1 MILFHVSK
9 ERGISVNYVELSVFI
24 AYFIFMVA
32 IGLYFF
38 SKSKGAGEKDYFLG
52 GRNMGAWVSALSAG
66 ASDMSAWVLMG
77 LPASIYLSGMGQTW
91 IAIGL
96 GIGYAVSWI
105 VMAPRLRRFS
115 IAAGDSIT
123 IPQYLTNRFL
133 SKNKSLQILSAIIF
147 LVAYTIYAASSIKA
161 CGTLF
166 NTVMDIDPTVAM
178 YIAAFIIVAYTF
190 LGGFS
195 AVCWT
200 DFFQGL
206 LMMAALMLVP
216 IVVYFG
222 HSELLDPT
230 ALETVY
236 EYTDAATGA
245 VTQCAFGGGIFNA
258 SWQDIVSGLGWG
270 LGYFGMPHILVR
282 FMSIEKPSMIKKSSI
297 VAIIWVVISLFSA
310 VMIAYFGRMIMGEEL
325 LTHGNQKLV
334 FIAMS
339 RKFFPAGICGLL
351 LAAIIAASISTADSQ
366 LLVASSSFTA
376 DLYKPFFRKGASEKE
391 TLLIGRVLVL
401 VLSLLAFAIANSKG
415 SGAQAIMDMVEN
427 AWGAFGS
434 SFGPTI
440 LLSLFWKRFNYKGA
454 VAGVVSGFVV
464 DLGWLLSGLTAS
476 TGVYEIVPGFIV
488 SFLAAYLVARFTEAP
503 NAEAV
508 AIFEEATKPD
518 AD

>member
-1 MILFHVSK
+1 
-9 ERGISVNYVELSVFI
+9 
-24 AYFIFMVA
+24 
-32 IGLYFF
+32 
-38 SKSKGAGEKDYFLG
+38 
-52 GRNMGAWVSALSAG
+52 
-66 ASDMSAWVLMG
+66 
-77 LPASIYLSGMGQTW
+77 
-91 IAIGL
+91 
-96 GIGYAVSWI
+96 
-105 VMAPRLRRFS
+105 
-115 IAAGDSIT
+115 
-123 IPQYLTNRFL
+123 
-133 SKNKSLQILSAIIF
+133 
-147 LVAYTIYAASSIKA
+147 
-161 CGTLF
+161 
-166 NTVMDIDPTVAM
+166 
-178 YIAAFIIVAYTF
+178 
-190 LGGFS
+190 
-195 AVCWT
+195 
-200 DFFQGL
+200 
-206 LMMAALMLVP
+206 MMAALMLVP

-401 VLSLLAFAIANSKG
+401 VLSLIAFAIANSKG

-454 VAGVVSGFVV
+454 VTGVVSGFVV
-464 DLGWLLSGLTAS
+464 DLGWLLMGLTAS

>member
-1 MILFHVSK
+1 MDRPGAQ
-9 ERGISVNYVELSVFI
+9 ERHDIRCALL
-24 AYFIFMVA
+24 
-32 IGLYFF
+32 LYFASCGF
-38 SKSKGAGEKDYFLG
+38 SIRYLPQTERRKDKSYELGDHNIYRVLCYPARRALVFYFNGSNKNSEDFFLG
-52 GRNMGAWVSALSAG
+52 GRSMGPWVTALSAQ
-66 ASDMSAWVLMG
+66 ASDMSAWLLMG
-77 LPASIYLSGMGQTW
+77 LPGSILAFGFGQMW
-91 IAIGL
+91 IGIGLAIGT
-96 GIGYAVSWI
+96 AANWI
-105 VMAPRLRRFS
+105 LCAKRLRTFS
-115 IAAGDSIT
+115 KAANDSIT
-123 IPQYLTNRFL
+123 LPQYLTNRFAVD
-133 SKNKSLQILSAIIF
+133 SRALQLVCALIF
-147 LVAYTIYAASSIKA
+147 LFAYTIYVASALVAGTSVFT
-161 CGTLF
+161 TLF
-166 NTVMDIDPTVAM
+166 PDISPKIAM
-178 YIAAFIIVAYTF
+178 FAFLLIIVAYTF
-190 LGGFS
+190 FGGFA

-391 TLLIGRVLVL
+391 TLLVGRVLVL
-401 VLSLLAFAIANSKG
+401 VLSLIAFAIANSKG

-427 AWGAFGS
+427 AWGAFGAFRPHHS
-434 SFGPTI
+434 ALP
-440 LLSLFWKRFNYKGA
+440 LLEALQLQGRGRGR
-454 VAGVVSGFVV
+454 GVRLRGGSR
-464 DLGWLLSGLTAS
+464 
-476 TGVYEIVPGFIV
+476 
-488 SFLAAYLVARFTEAP
+488 LAAERSHRLDRCV
-503 NAEAV
+503 
-508 AIFEEATKPD
+508 
-518 AD
+518 

>member
-1 MILFHVSK
+1 M
-9 ERGISVNYVELSVFI
+9 
-24 AYFIFMVA
+24 
-32 IGLYFF
+32 
-38 SKSKGAGEKDYFLG
+38 
-52 GRNMGAWVSALSAG
+52 
-66 ASDMSAWVLMG
+66 
-77 LPASIYLSGMGQTW
+77 
-91 IAIGL
+91 
-96 GIGYAVSWI
+96 
-105 VMAPRLRRFS
+105 
-115 IAAGDSIT
+115 
-123 IPQYLTNRFL
+123 
-133 SKNKSLQILSAIIF
+133 
-147 LVAYTIYAASSIKA
+147 
-161 CGTLF
+161 
-166 NTVMDIDPTVAM
+166 
-178 YIAAFIIVAYTF
+178 
-190 LGGFS
+190 
-195 AVCWT
+195 
-200 DFFQGL
+200 
-206 LMMAALMLVP
+206 
-216 IVVYFG
+216 
-222 HSELLDPT
+222 
-230 ALETVY
+230 
-236 EYTDAATGA
+236 
-245 VTQCAFGGGIFNA
+245 TQCAFGGGIFNA

-401 VLSLLAFAIANSKG
+401 VLSLIAFAIANSKG